1 MDNEQLVKSWHE
13 AIITECRKRLGRNMT
28 MEEDAFI
35 TSRGG
40 FIAIE
45 MIEDTIKTLEAT
57 ELEEYLNSEERT
69 NKS

>member
-40 FIAIE
+40 PYAPGLCGGT
-45 MIEDTIKTLEAT
+45 DGAAC
-57 ELEEYLNSEERT
+57 SPQAW
-69 NKS
+69 SP